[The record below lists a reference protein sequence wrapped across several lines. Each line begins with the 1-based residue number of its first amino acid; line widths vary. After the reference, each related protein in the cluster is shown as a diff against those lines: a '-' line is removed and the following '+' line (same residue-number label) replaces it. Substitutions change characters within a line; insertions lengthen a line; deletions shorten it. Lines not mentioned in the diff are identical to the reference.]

1 MNHGAYI
8 HMCHICMCTCIWREG
23 DEEFVS
29 RVIII
34 ILAVST
40 IISINVIL
48 NAVVDIVV
56 EVVVTSVKMLQKSEG
71 KVFNIPNLS
80 F

>member
-8 HMCHICMCTCIWREG
+8 HMCHICMYPCIWREG
-23 DEEFVS
+23 EEGFVS

>member
-1 MNHGAYI
+1 MNHGACI

-23 DEEFVS
+23 EERFVS
-29 RVIII
+29 RVII

-40 IISINVIL
+40 IISINVIQ

-71 KVFNIPNLS
+71 KVFNISNLS

>member
-1 MNHGAYI
+1 MVLIFICATYACI
-8 HMCHICMCTCIWREG
+8 HVFVWEG
-23 DEEFVS
+23 EEEFVS

-34 ILAVST
+34 IILAVST
-40 IISINVIL
+40 SVVSINVIQ
-48 NAVVDIVV
+48 NAVVDIVI